1 VHTIEAINQSTVLNP
16 ICTRECRSLS
26 SFCREALKRRRG
38 KRNPTFGIGI
48 GVWWEVVVRIG
59 KKIDVCLD

>member
-1 VHTIEAINQSTVLNP
+1 MQKPKFLLQ
-16 ICTRECRSLS
+16 RSL
-26 SFCREALKRRRG
+26 KG

-59 KKIDVCLD
+59 RKMDVCLD